1 MKANVAVKANA
12 VASRAAPSRRL
23 KSVAGKAVGAAAGA
37 PKAPKAPKAAKA
49 KAIKAAKAT
58 TATKATMKKE
68 PAGWRRAQGDHS
80 MTQEL
85 GVRVRAVRE
94 ARGLSLAQLSEKS
107 GIPGAT
113 LSRIE
118 NSKMSPTFGVLARV
132 MMGLEVDWGD
142 LVGPRA
148 LVPGERVMSFADAG
162 KGGRSTKIR
171 ESSATVLH
179 PVESARSLP
188 LLIDVRARD
197 MSDVGG
203 LFGHRGEEFCYVL
216 AGTLVLHMEG
226 RPPRIMKAGASA
238 LFDSSTPHAY
248 LSGSSAGTK
257 ILIVVNRGFAAPLPP
272 PADAPAA

>member
-1 MKANVAVKANA
+1 MKANAATT
-12 VASRAAPSRRL
+12 RPAPSRL
-23 KSVAGKAVGAAAGA
+23 SKAVAARPSPA
-37 PKAPKAPKAAKA
+37 PAKG
-49 KAIKAAKAT
+49 AT
-58 TATKATMKKE
+58 TAKKKE
-68 PAGWRRAQGDHS
+68 AAGWRRAEGDHS

-132 MMGLEVDWGD
+132 MMGLDVDWGD
-142 LVGPRA
+142 LVGPRH

-188 LLIDVRARD
+188 LLVDVRARD

-203 LFGHRGEEFCYVL
+203 LIGHRGEEFCYVL
-216 AGTLVLHMEG
+216 SGTLVLHMEG
-226 RPPRIMKAGASA
+226 QPPRIMKTGASA
-238 LFDSSTPHAY
+238 LFDSATPHAY
-248 LSGSSAGTK
+248 LSGGSAGAK
-257 ILIVVNRGFAAPLPP
+257 VLLVVHRGFGPPLATGAEPP
-272 PADAPAA
+272 SA

>member
-1 MKANVAVKANA
+1 MKANAA
-12 VASRAAPSRRL
+12 ASRAAPSL
-23 KSVAGKAVGAAAGA
+23 KAVTARPS
-37 PKAPKAPKAAKA
+37 PK
-49 KAIKAAKAT
+49 
-58 TATKATMKKE
+58 ATKAATKARKKE
-68 PAGWRRAQGDHS
+68 PAGWRRTEGDQS
-80 MTQEL
+80 MTQKL

-94 ARGLSLAQLSEKS
+94 ERGLSLAQLSEKS

-142 LVGPRA
+142 LVGPRP
-148 LVPGERVMSFADAG
+148 LGDGERVLSFADAG
-162 KGGRSTKIR
+162 TGGRSTKIR

-188 LLIDVRARD
+188 LLVNVHARE

-203 LFGHRGEEFCYVL
+203 LIGHRGEEFCYVL
-216 AGTLVLHMEG
+216 SGTLVLHMEG
-226 RPPRIMKAGASA
+226 QPPRIMKAGASA

-257 ILIVVNRGFAAPLPP
+257 ILIVVNRGFAAAVPDAVLPP
-272 PADAPAA
+272 TA

>member
-1 MKANVAVKANA
+1 MKANAA
-12 VASRAAPSRRL
+12 ASRVAPSRRL
-23 KSVAGKAVGAAAGA
+23 KAVIGG
-37 PKAPKAPKAAKA
+37 PKRTPAK
-49 KAIKAAKAT
+49 
-58 TATKATMKKE
+58 TATKPKTKE
-68 PAGWRRAQGDHS
+68 PVGWRRAEGDHS

-94 ARGLSLAQLSEKS
+94 ERGLSLAQLSEKS

-142 LVGPRA
+142 LVDPRPLA
-148 LVPGERVMSFADAG
+148 PGERVMSFADAG

-188 LLIDVRARD
+188 LLVDVHARD
-197 MSDVGG
+197 LSDVGG
-203 LFGHRGEEFCYVL
+203 LIGHRGTTFCYVL
-216 AGTLVLHMEG
+216 SGTLVLHMEG
-226 RPPRIMKAGASA
+226 QPPRIMKAGASA

-248 LSGSSAGTK
+248 LSGSTAGTK
-257 ILIVVNRGFAAPLPP
+257 ILIVVNRGFAAPLQARVDPTTI
-272 PADAPAA
+272 